1 LKSRQQQKK
10 VGNYKYILIM
20 AQSFYGSID
29 FSKLL
34 EQAKAGSK
42 AFTKSEKNGKIYL
55 NIDVYVKDEVDQY
68 GNIASIRGTFK
79 GAEKD
84 DKFYFANLKE
94 SQNNGSAPIQS
105 EEIPD
110 LDSLPF

>member
-1 LKSRQQQKK
+1 
-10 VGNYKYILIM
+10 M

-29 FSKLL
+29 FSKLI
-34 EQAKAGSK
+34 EQAKAGHK

-55 NIDVYVKDEVDQY
+55 NVDVYVKDEVDQF

-79 GAEKD
+79 GATKE

-94 SQNNGSAPIQS
+94 SQFNEQKVEASDVDG
-105 EEIPD
+105 
-110 LDSLPF
+110 LDDLPF

>member
-1 LKSRQQQKK
+1 
-10 VGNYKYILIM
+10 M

-29 FSKLL
+29 FSKLI
-34 EQAKAGSK
+34 EQAKAGNK

-55 NIDVYVKDEVDQY
+55 NVDVYVKDEVDQF

-79 GAEKD
+79 GATKE

-94 SQNNGSAPIQS
+94 SQFNEQKVEASDVDG
-105 EEIPD
+105 
-110 LDSLPF
+110 LDDLPF

>member
-1 LKSRQQQKK
+1 
-10 VGNYKYILIM
+10 M

-42 AFTKSEKNGKIYL
+42 AFTKSEKNGRIYL

-79 GAEKD
+79 GAEKE

-94 SQNNGSAPIQS
+94 SQSNGSAPVQQN
-105 EEIPD
+105 EIPSVD
-110 LDSLPF
+110 DLPF